1 MDFVTLQSRLLARVR
16 AFVQNGELTERG
28 LARMIGISQ
37 PHMHHILKGA
47 RGLSVETADRIL
59 ARLRLSL
66 FDLLEEDIFE
76 FALPA
81 ALDMAARETELTKLL
96 VSASVNTWEER
107 PRTDEP
113 AADLQDAL

>member
-1 MDFVTLQSRLLARVR
+1 MVR

-59 ARLRLSL
+59 AKLKISVL
-66 FDLLEEDIFE
+66 DLLEGDLLAFMPPEMPE
-76 FALPA
+76 GLVNEAQ
-81 ALDMAARETELTKLL
+81 LTNLL
-96 VSASVNTWEER
+96 VSASVDTWEEGA
-107 PRTDEP
+107 RTEGP
-113 AADLQDAL
+113 AKSL